1 MPAQTATRT
10 EPAPH
15 PAAAFTLPPIVRAAR
30 SLGIRFVD
38 LFCGAGGSSTGL
50 VEAGFELL
58 LAVNHWET
66 AVRTHAENHP
76 GAEHWCE
83 DIDRTDMRRLPRGAE
98 VLWGS
103 PICTEGTPAGGN
115 SGRRSK
121 RSDGQEPI
129 EELGHVPQPGFE
141 RTRATF
147 WDILRATEVR
157 RHAGNPF
164 LAVVVENVPDLA
176 WRWELLDLWCLA
188 MMRFGYRMQILSA
201 SSAHLGDEQGND
213 PAPQWRDRAYFV
225 FVLEHLPQPDLAP
238 RPTAWCPVCEADVA
252 AVQHWK
258 PAAPDSKSVVLG
270 QRIGKYRQQYTY
282 VCPRQHAQVEPYV
295 RPAASVIDWSDLGE
309 RIGDR
314 RKPLAASTMARIR
327 AGLAKYPA
335 SRTVITTNHDGHDG
349 RAIDADTA
357 PLPTRST
364 KIGEGIL
371 VPSGGTWNQDATST
385 SEPFRTR
392 MANPKG
398 YEALASGPEPLI
410 VEYRNHADAEPV
422 TAPMATVTA
431 QGNHHAL
438 VVPDGAIYVKNYGGN
453 ARPNKDMS
461 KPVTVPLGTLT
472 ATDHHALV
480 VPYRN
485 GTAKPARQ
493 PLLTLATRDS
503 AALAVPAAQAAVHV
517 EDCTF
522 RMLGPREQLGAQRF
536 PTDYRVHGNLG
547 QQTAQAG
554 NAVSVNAAR
563 FIGERLAPVL
573 VGA

>member
-1 MPAQTATRT
+1 MMAPRTIPRPAV
-10 EPAPH
+10 PG
-15 PAAAFTLPPIVRAAR
+15 AALGLVPRPSLV
-30 SLGIRFVD
+30 SLGIEFVD

-50 VEAGFELL
+50 VQAGYTLL
-58 LAVNHWET
+58 LAVNHWRV
-66 AVRTHAENHP
+66 AVDTHADNHNQ
-76 GAEHWCE
+76 ADHWCE
-83 DIDRTDMRRLPRGAE
+83 DIDRTDMRRLTRGPLRRAR

-103 PICTEGTPAGGN
+103 PICTEATPAGGS

-121 RSDGQEPI
+121 RADGQEAI
-129 EELGHVPQPGFE
+129 EELGHVEQAGFE

-147 WDILRATEVR
+147 WDILRAVEVR
-157 RHAGNPF
+157 KHAGNPF
-164 LAVVVENVPDLA
+164 LAVIVENVPDLA
-176 WRWELLDLWCLA
+176 WRWEILDLWCMA

-201 SSAHLGDEQGND
+201 SSAHLGDELGNEA
-213 PAPQWRDRAYFV
+213 APQWRDRAYFV

-252 AVQHWK
+252 AMQHWK
-258 PAAPDSKSVVLG
+258 PAAPKSKSVVLG
-270 QRIGKYRQQYTY
+270 QRIGKYRSQYVY

-314 RKPLAASTMARIR
+314 SKPLAASTMARIR

-349 RAIDADTA
+349 RAIDADRA

-371 VPSGGTWNQDATST
+371 VPSGGTWNESATST
-385 SEPFRTR
+385 GEPFRTR
-392 MANPKG
+392 LANPKG
-398 YEALASGPEPLI
+398 YEALVTPPMI
-410 VEYRNHADAEPV
+410 VEFRRNGTAEPV
-422 TAPMATVTA
+422 AEPLATVTA
-431 QGNHHAL
+431 GGNHHGL
-438 VVPDGAIYVKNYGGN
+438 VVPEGAIYVKNYGGN
-453 ARPNKDMS
+453 ARPEDMS
-461 KPVTVPLGTLT
+461 KPVTEPLGTVT

-480 VPYRN
+480 VPYRK
-485 GTAKPARQ
+485 GSAKTTGE

-503 AALAVPAAQAAVHV
+503 AALAVPAGPAPVDV
-517 EDCTF
+517 DDCTF

-536 PTDYRVHGNLG
+536 PADYRVHGNLG

-563 FIGERLAPVL
+563 FIGTRLAPVL